1 MTVEYS
7 ADALKCLEK
16 TNQENVD
23 RIKAA
28 VSDLDLPP
36 VTATNYRQLVMRP
49 KRKEGML
56 FVGEYMVVFKLT
68 DDTNI
73 LVYAIV
79 EIPRREEV

>member
-7 ADALKCLEK
+7 SDALKYLEK

-23 RIKAA
+23 RIRAA

-49 KRKEGML
+49 KRKEGTL
-56 FVGEYMVVFKLT
+56 FVGEHMVCFKLT
-68 DDTNI
+68 DSANI

-79 EIPRREEV
+79 EIPRRKEV